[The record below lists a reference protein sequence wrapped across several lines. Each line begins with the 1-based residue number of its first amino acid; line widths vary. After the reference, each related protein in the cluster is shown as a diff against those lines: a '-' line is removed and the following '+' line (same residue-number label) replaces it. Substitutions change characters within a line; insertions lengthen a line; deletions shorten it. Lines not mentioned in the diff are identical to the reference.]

1 MNSKFIPAAKFHI
14 LTPIFDSLCRFI
26 GLGRKYRDE
35 VIATLPIKGNERLK
49 VLDAGCGTG
58 SLAIQLKK
66 EYPQIEL
73 YAIDI
78 DSSIL
83 QRAIK
88 KSKKERIDISF
99 KRVSIQDTEFLN
111 NSFDIIYSSLVFHHL
126 NTEDKQKSINE
137 LHRIL
142 KKTGKLVISDFG
154 KQKGVLQSIVSWF
167 SVLLEEGLD
176 NYKGKIPI
184 MLKGRFNQ
192 VKVLGTYKWNIVIV
206 GATK

>member
-1 MNSKFIPAAKFHI
+1 MSNKFIPAAKFHI
-14 LTPIFDSLCRFI
+14 LTPIFDSLCSFI

-73 YAIDI
+73 CAIDI

-88 KSKKERIDISF
+88 KSKKEKVDISF
-99 KRVSIQDTEFLN
+99 KKAPMQDTRFQEN
-111 NSFDIIYSSLVFHHL
+111 YFDIVYTSLVFHHL
-126 NTEDKQKSINE
+126 KTEDKREAIKEIS
-137 LHRIL
+137 RIT
-142 KKTGKLVISDFG
+142 KKGGTIVVSDFA
-154 KQKGVLQSIVSWF
+154 KPRRWVHHIIAWF
-167 SVLLEEGLD
+167 TILLEEGWD
-176 NYKGKIPI
+176 NYKGRIPI
-184 MLKGRFNQ
+184 LLEEQFKQTKTLKRYGLIEILQ
-192 VKVLGTYKWNIVIV
+192 
-206 GATK
+206 TKK